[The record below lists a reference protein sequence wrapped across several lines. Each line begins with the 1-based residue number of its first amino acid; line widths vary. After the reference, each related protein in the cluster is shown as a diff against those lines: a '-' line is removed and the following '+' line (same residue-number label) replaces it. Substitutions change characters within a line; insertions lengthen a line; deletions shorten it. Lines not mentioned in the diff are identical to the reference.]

1 MKFRKITQI
10 LKIKIILKN
19 KSPVPTFLG
28 NATGSTEVFLGLAV
42 RP

>member
-19 KSPVPTFLG
+19 KFPPPYFLG